1 MSIAILR
8 SRGLAPSLAAL
19 LGCVLLAPG
28 SVSGQQPAG
37 EPCIAI
43 IGTGDMGGG
52 MGQRI
57 GKQGRR
63 VVFGSRTPSER
74 RVQDLVASTGPGAT
88 AALPIDAAAACPHL
102 LFAVP
107 WEAAEA
113 AIKGLGDISGKIL
126 IDVTNPL
133 TVRAGKV
140 EPLPVPTSGAEQ
152 LRAWAPGVRIVKA
165 FNTINIAVILD
176 PSLAD
181 GPVSVALASDDSE
194 ALAVGERLAR
204 QFGLEPIVVGEL
216 ATARFTE
223 RMAMLYVNQL
233 VSGRPMFE
241 YRLIPRRRR

>member
-1 MSIAILR
+1 MRIALLR
-8 SRGLAPSLAAL
+8 SRFLAPSLAAL
-19 LGCVLLAPG
+19 IGCIPLSAG
-28 SVSGQQPAG
+28 RASGQQPTK

-52 MGQRI
+52 MGRRI
-57 GKQGRR
+57 GEQGRR
-63 VVFGSRTPSER
+63 VVYGSRTPRER
-74 RVQDLVASTGPGAT
+74 RVQDLAARTGSGAT
-88 AALPIDAAAACPHL
+88 AALPSEAAAACPHL

-113 AIKGLGDISGKIL
+113 AIKGLGDLSGKIL

-176 PSLAD
+176 PSLAG
-181 GPVSVALASDDSE
+181 GPVSVPLASDDAE

-241 YRLIPRRRR
+241 YRLIPRRRP